1 MNDGWYCMHGCL
13 GNTLSAVI
21 DPQVFRRNFIYYTTT
36 LYLPTHKPTRPHA
49 IIQAFSVQIKGTGR
63 CLAILIFFNECR

>member
-21 DPQVFRRNFIYYTTT
+21 RPQVFRRNFIYYTT
-36 LYLPTHKPTRPHA
+36 HKTTRPHA
-49 IIQAFSVQIKGTGR
+49 LIQVFSVQIKETGC
-63 CLAILIFFNECR
+63 CLVVLKFFDECR